1 MKSMKVNGIAL
12 MLTLVT
18 LISLS
23 SASLAALFF
32 YAQMLEARQQHQWLI
47 LSERLE
53 DDFNEQ
59 QDRYESVPQ

>member
-1 MKSMKVNGIAL
+1 MNAMKMKGVAL

-32 YAQMLEARQQHQWLI
+32 YAQMLEARQQHQWLMM
-47 LSERLE
+47 SKRLQ

-59 QDRYESVPQ
+59 KDRYESVPQ